1 MLTKRKP
8 GVSVLIATQNE
19 EAIVSLSIRS
29 FLDFGDEL
37 IVVDNGSGDHT
48 KEIVRELA
56 SQHPNK
62 IRFYDVPELPDLYSN
77 RQYAFEHSSYQW
89 IVRADSDYVA
99 YTDGDYDIMR
109 FREYLLSRSKR
120 LWPLAVSVPQSNVT
134 GDFWY
139 TGVPMKQAGGRKA
152 NPERKYV
159 PEAVSY
165 PMLRFYR
172 HLPFFRFRRMG
183 RWEGV
188 RFHMLYLAGSV
199 RWDKPLW
206 MHCDLKSDMS
216 HFFRSE
222 RTNWRQL
229 GDFERFPTLRSYI
242 ESIVEEKYGTR
253 DLDEAAGLYMEHH
266 VLPYLERYDPG
277 KYYPYP
283 SLVLEQME
291 RNPIY
296 KIYEEGGVL
305 KRRFLGIDLSVAGG
319 SD

>member
-1 MLTKRKP
+1 
-8 GVSVLIATQNE
+8 
-19 EAIVSLSIRS
+19 
-29 FLDFGDEL
+29 
-37 IVVDNGSGDHT
+37 
-48 KEIVRELA
+48 
-56 SQHPNK
+56 
-62 IRFYDVPELPDLYSN
+62 
-77 RQYAFEHSSYQW
+77 
-89 IVRADSDYVA
+89 
-99 YTDGDYDIMR
+99 
-109 FREYLLSRSKR
+109 
-120 LWPLAVSVPQSNVT
+120 VPQFNVT

-172 HLPFFRFRRMG
+172 HLPFFRFQRMG

-253 DLDEAAGLYMEHH
+253 DLDEAAGLYMERH
-266 VLPYLERYDPG
+266 VLPYLERYDPE